1 MTYMQRGN
9 KFKQISGHLIVYS
22 IYVFLGGTA
31 LVFFHRL
38 WNTTVGNLI
47 IFMSPYI
54 IFTCHKLWL
63 SFLGKQTLGYTACY
77 ITGLVSDNY
86 QGVIYRINYGE

>member
-9 KFKQISGHLIVYS
+9 KFKQISGHLIVYA
-22 IYVFLGGTA
+22 IYVFLGSTA

-38 WNTTVGNLI
+38 WDTTVGNLI

-54 IFTCHKLWL
+54 IFT
-63 SFLGKQTLGYTACY
+63 A
-77 ITGLVSDNY
+77 
-86 QGVIYRINYGE
+86 INYGYHFWESKHQDTQEC

>member
-9 KFKQISGHLIVYS
+9 KFKQISAHLIVYA
-22 IYVFLGGTA
+22 IYVFLGSTA

-54 IFTCHKLWL
+54 I
-63 SFLGKQTLGYTACY
+63 YTA
-77 ITGLVSDNY
+77 
-86 QGVIYRINYGE
+86 INYGYRFWKSKNQDTQEC

>member
-1 MTYMQRGN
+1 MADMQGGN
-9 KFKQISGHLIVYS
+9 KFKQIFGNLIVYS
-22 IYVFLGGTA
+22 IYVFLGSTA

-54 IFTCHKLWL
+54 IFT
-63 SFLGKQTLGYTACY
+63 SIYYGYRFWKSKHQDTQEC
-77 ITGLVSDNY
+77 
-86 QGVIYRINYGE
+86 

>member
-1 MTYMQRGN
+1 MTYMQRRN
-9 KFKQISGHLIVYS
+9 KFKQISGNLIVYS

-54 IFTCHKLWL
+54 II
-63 SFLGKQTLGYTACY
+63 TA
-77 ITGLVSDNY
+77 
-86 QGVIYRINYGE
+86 INYGYHFWESKHQDT